1 MKQHS
6 NDVSHVL
13 KLAALTVCLA
23 IVSIQPAAAARPAD
37 VDLAGNSIKTLT
49 LESRPESAESEQGC
63 TPDRQLCLELVAQT
77 KDAPPMLKV
86 RPTANQSAG
95 AQLELRDLQTDAL
108 WDNRRG
114 LALWP
119 YVVRLAASDQGILV
133 GVSEDVSTMYS
144 GGGGSF
150 SMLHLLQVYP
160 KGAGFEMREVL
171 ALPLASSLMIRAC
184 FSERDYADRRG
195 ACHDEYRF
203 SSNIK
208 LDKDVTAGFPR
219 LIYRTRATSFPG
231 PASRSRD
238 SLGKR
243 LRKKDIATVVD
254 QACTFQRL
262 LTRRPDS
269 GAYTPDKPIPACEEY
284 LEP

>member
-1 MKQHS
+1 MKQKPNNVYHA
-6 NDVSHVL
+6 L
-13 KLAALTVCLA
+13 KLAALAAFTTLA
-23 IVSIQPAAAARPAD
+23 WIRPAAAAQPAD

-49 LESRPESAESEQGC
+49 LESTSEPAESKQGC
-63 TPDRQLCLELVAQT
+63 TTDRQLCIELVAQT
-77 KDAPPMLKV
+77 KEAPPIL
-86 RPTANQSAG
+86 RIQPAAG
-95 AQLELRDLQTDAL
+95 QGADALLELRNLQTDAL
-108 WDNRRG
+108 WDNRRS
-114 LALWP
+114 LSLWP
-119 YVVRLAASDQGILV
+119 YMVQIAATDQGVMV
-133 GVSEDVSTMYS
+133 GVREDVSTMYS

-150 SMLHLLQVYP
+150 STLRLLQIYP

-184 FSERDYADRRG
+184 FSERDFAYRRG
-195 ACHDEYRF
+195 ACHDEYSF

-208 LDKDVTAGFPR
+208 LDRSVAAGFPR

-231 PASRSRD
+231 PVSRSRD

-262 LTRRPDS
+262 LTRQPDS
-269 GAYTPDKPIPACEEY
+269 GVYAPDKPMPACDEY